1 MEIPYQQA
9 SSSGATNV
17 AFKKAV
23 LSMEVTPQ
31 ITPDEHILMDLKVN
45 QDTVGSVY
53 SGIPSINTREI
64 QTKVMVENG
73 QTIVLGG
80 VHEEENIKGTTKVP
94 VLGDVPVLGH
104 LFRTDSKSNDKR
116 ELMVFVTPK
125 IVDGKP

>member
-17 AFKKAV
+17 AYKKAV